1 MSSLLCS
8 FLVFCDIPIANSIS
22 PPEHHDIMMVT
33 EGMMGTSTLHCA
45 VESNIATAAWSCI
58 LAGLESLWNVRELI

>member
-1 MSSLLCS
+1 
-8 FLVFCDIPIANSIS
+8 
-22 PPEHHDIMMVT
+22 MMVT